1 MLVSDQSK
9 STLDHS
15 PKADNCATWT
25 LLRNLLLNI
34 SKATEAT
41 AKILKFWP
49 GTFSSTCSLWSSQP
63 CFNHCLSQEPIN
75 LIAQL
80 SPRKILR
87 FTSPGIGCLQGL
99 SKRNQQFVA
108 GFFRP
113 PDKVIRAFRRN
124 VARPSGIGGSVL
136 LEDQQGPNW
145 VCLSGDFRVG
155 RHHALSCSTSRAKRS
170 GTLPG
175 KKSRIIAD
183 STLVRSDQPKE

>member
-1 MLVSDQSK
+1 MLVWGQSK

-15 PKADNCATWT
+15 PKADNGATWT

-63 CFNHCLSQEPIN
+63 CLNHYLSQEPIH

-113 PDKVIRAFRRN
+113 PDKVIRAFRPLGATWLDPAVLEAVCCLKTNREPTGSAFQ
-124 VARPSGIGGSVL
+124 VTSG
-136 LEDQQGPNW
+136 
-145 VCLSGDFRVG
+145 SGDIMRC
-155 RHHALSCSTSRAKRS
+155 HALQVEQNDPEPCQAKSLESLLIQR
-170 GTLPG
+170 
-175 KKSRIIAD
+175 
-183 STLVRSDQPKE
+183 